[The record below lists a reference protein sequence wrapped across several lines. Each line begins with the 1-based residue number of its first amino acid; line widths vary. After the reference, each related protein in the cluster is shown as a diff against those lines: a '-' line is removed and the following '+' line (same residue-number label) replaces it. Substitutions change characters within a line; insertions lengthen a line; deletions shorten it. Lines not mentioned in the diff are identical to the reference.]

1 MSHSPEWPPSPE
13 AMNRLL
19 PAFEFSAQ
27 ITSSDLGAVFFA
39 NQISLDRQVAL
50 KVFSPLLSAD
60 PEFRKAFG
68 NSCKLAAG
76 LRHSN
81 IIGILD
87 SGEVGGML
95 YLVMEF
101 VPGKSLARSTQGQI
115 LEFGQALTII
125 DAICEGLAH
134 AHEAGLIHGHLDNLS
149 VLLNQDALPKIGNFG
164 FGRAVHTHA
173 SETTPTHFTAPE
185 VLANPSAATKSSDVY
200 SVAAIFHGLITGKPF
215 SPESPAPSAVCDC
228 PPAVD
233 AVINRATN
241 LDPLKRYS
249 DARAFQTA
257 LNQATA
263 KPAATPVRAANVVKA
278 RNTQVLPKADSESK
292 LLVKITLIIVL
303 LIAIFFTWEF
313 QKKVRADRE
322 KENLEIITRQKLA
335 KQQAAALTAAQQVL
349 EQRNRPA
356 PQPEQQIPTYTEEEQ
371 SPLDSLDR
379 LRAALAAGRRSEMPV
394 GSVKKGDRTYF
405 LVEKTMPW
413 ADAFSFAEEHG
424 AYLALP
430 SADLG
435 WLNVELTKGRS
446 CWLGAARSGGD
457 TWVLS
462 DGKPW
467 SPSSPPE
474 GGGLFLIAGKNG
486 GFATANAD
494 ESHPFVIEWRGDGS
508 NPGSLANLL
517 AATRSSLA
525 GTAPVFPPGTIFS
538 GERRYLFIKR
548 PVTWAEADGI
558 AKSSGGHLLVAATSE
573 EIAEIARITQRIQA
587 QEGIWLGG
595 SLDDSLWQ
603 WVTGEPWKTAVW
615 ADDSKASE
623 DGVALVLIPRK
634 GWTAMER
641 GNTADGLLIEW
652 SADEK
657 AIKSDPTTPI
667 GNNKDDNNKDDI
679 TDKAAQLNAKVKE
692 LILAAIKIRE
702 DEHADNIKKLHWD
715 LDAYI
720 KSTNSTIKAQF
731 GPNVNALKE
740 IVDGNRLDIDA
751 IKTKLESGK
760 IQASSEMLKIVN
772 YHCEKQVAIAAKAE
786 AGIGI
791 IRNAYVAKITVL
803 KDEAKAAGQIKVFED
818 LEAAIEVTKNL
829 DSWVESLGAGGQ

>member
-13 AMNRLL
+13 AMNHLL
-19 PAFEFSAQ
+19 PAFEFTAK

-101 VPGKSLARSTQGQI
+101 VPGKSLARSTQGHI
-115 LEFGQALTII
+115 VEFGQALTII
-125 DAICEGLAH
+125 DAICEGLAR

-164 FGRAVHTHA
+164 FGRAVHTDA

-233 AVINRATN
+233 AVINRATDP
-241 LDPLKRYS
+241 DPLKRYA

-263 KPAATPVRAANVVKA
+263 RPAATPVRAANVGKA
-278 RNTQVLPKADSESK
+278 AATQVLPKADSESK
-292 LLVKITLIIVL
+292 LLVKIALIIVL

-335 KQQAAALTAAQQVL
+335 KEQAAALADAQQVSQQVL
-349 EQRNRPA
+349 EQRNHPA
-356 PQPEQQIPTYTEEEQ
+356 PQPEQQIPAYTEEEE
-371 SPLDSLDR
+371 SSLDSLDR
-379 LRAALAAGRRSEMPV
+379 LRSALAAGRRSEMPV
-394 GSVKKGDRTYF
+394 GSITKGDRTYL

-424 AYLALP
+424 AYLADP

-435 WLNVELTKGRS
+435 WLNLELTKGRS

-467 SPSSPPE
+467 SPSSRPE
-474 GGGLFLIAGKNG
+474 GGGLFLIAGENG

-517 AATRSSLA
+517 AATRASLA
-525 GTAPVFPPGTIFS
+525 GAAPVFPPGTVIS
-538 GERRYLFIKR
+538 GERRYLFVKR

-623 DGVALVLIPRK
+623 EGVALVLIPRK

-657 AIKSDPTTPI
+657 ASKSGSTTPA
-667 GNNKDDNNKDDI
+667 GNDKDDI
-679 TDKAAQLNAKVKE
+679 TDKAAELDAKVKE
-692 LILAAIKIRE
+692 LILAAAKNLE
-702 DEHADNIKKLHWD
+702 DEHANNIKKLNWD
-715 LDAYI
+715 LDSYI
-720 KSTNSTIKAQF
+720 KNSNSTIKEQY
-731 GPNVNALKE
+731 GPGVNALQE
-740 IVDGNRLDIDA
+740 NVDDNRLDIDA
-751 IKTKLESGK
+751 MKTKLESGE
-760 IQASSEMLKIVN
+760 IDASKEMLKVVN
-772 YHCEKQVAIAAKAE
+772 YHCEKQVAIAVKAE

-818 LEAAIEVTKNL
+818 LEAAIEDAENL
-829 DSWVESLGAGGQ
+829 DSWVKSFGAGGK